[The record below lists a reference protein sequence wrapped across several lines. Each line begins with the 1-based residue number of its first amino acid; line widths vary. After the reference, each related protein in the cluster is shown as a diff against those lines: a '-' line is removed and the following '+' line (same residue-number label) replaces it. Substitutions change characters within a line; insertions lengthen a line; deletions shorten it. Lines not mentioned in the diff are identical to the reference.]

1 MTEEVPYSV
10 IQTLGDIEIRSYP
23 SIILAT
29 VRGRGDTGAFG
40 LLFRYITGS
49 NLSRQK
55 IPMTAPVVSA
65 EGATET
71 IPMTAPVVSDEEQFS
86 FVLPP
91 SYTMQTAPM
100 PIDERVQLVP
110 VPARKVAAI
119 RFRGRATARLVRKR
133 MEAFL
138 RGLQQAGIR
147 PIGSA
152 FLMRYDPPYKPGF
165 LRRNEIGVEIG
176 A

>member
-1 MTEEVPYSV
+1 MAEEVPYSV

-49 NLSRQK
+49 NRSGQK

-65 EGATET
+65 EGAADA

-91 SYTMQTAPM
+91 SYTMQTVPM
-100 PIDERVQLVP
+100 PLDERVQLVP
-110 VPARKVAAI
+110 VAARKVAAI
-119 RFRGRATARLVRKR
+119 RFRGRATARLVRNR
-133 MEAFL
+133 REAFL
-138 RGLQQAGIR
+138 RTLQQAGIR
-147 PIGSA
+147 PVGSA
-152 FLMRYDPPYKPGF
+152 FLMRYDPPYTPGF